1 MSNQIF
7 KEFAENR
14 SRMVWF
20 PWYTPLWQKVVVPKL
35 KKRDPKVYAR
45 EYYAKHKEEI
55 CRRQREK
62 RAEKKKKAVVIKTEE
77 VTKNE
82 AEVIKLRWKIAE
94 LEQEIERLKKQI
106 SDKDEDVMSYK
117 SAVISNLENKNFEKQ
132 VEIDEMKR
140 VIKFLF
146 KYFK

>member
-7 KEFAENR
+7 KDFAESR

-45 EYYAKHKEEI
+45 EYYAKHREEI
-55 CRRQREK
+55 CRKQREK
-62 RAEKKKKAVVIKTEE
+62 RAEKKNNAVVIKTKEA
-77 VTKNE
+77 TKNE

-94 LEQEIERLKKQI
+94 LEQEIERLNKEI
-106 SDKDEDVMSYK
+106 DDKDKDIKSYS
-117 SAVISNLENKNFEKQ
+117 SAVLSNLENKNAEMR
-132 VEIDEMKR
+132 VEIEEMKY
-140 VIKFLF
+140 VIRFLF
-146 KYFK
+146 RYFK